1 MQTTATQPPAR
12 PSRPARR
19 VAWAWARV
27 LGGAAI
33 LAVLLWRLGTGP
45 FLRGLRVVDA
55 RALAAGTGIGA
66 LTTLG
71 CAWRWRQV
79 ARGLGVRLP
88 LGTAVAAYYRSQ
100 FLNTTLPG
108 GILGDVHRA
117 VRHGQEV
124 GDLGRGIRAAVLD
137 RFAGQVVQVAV
148 AVVVLVALPSPVRA
162 HGSVVLAVAGAVGVL
177 ALLPLAVPR
186 SGAAR
191 LSRVRRAV
199 AADLRDG
206 LLNPRTGPGI
216 TLASTL
222 VVAGHLATFLIA
234 ARTAGAAAPLTRL
247 VPLGLLVLLAMGVP
261 LNVGGFGPREGV
273 AAWAFAAAGMTATL
287 GVATGVVYGVL
298 VLVASLPGAVV
309 LIVAWPRG
317 PRRRAESAAEELPV
331 PVARFPVGA
340 GREGVARG

>member
-1 MQTTATQPPAR
+1 MQSTATQPPAR
-12 PSRPARR
+12 PSSPARR
-19 VAWAWARV
+19 AAWAWARV

-45 FLRGLRVVDA
+45 FLHGLRVIDA
-55 RALAAGTGIGA
+55 RALAAATAIGA

-79 ARGLGVRLP
+79 ARGLGMRLP

-137 RFAGQVVQVAV
+137 RFAGQVVQVAI
-148 AVVVLVALPSPVRA
+148 AVVVLVALPSPVQA
-162 HGSVVLAVAGAVGVL
+162 HGWLLLALAGAAGVV
-177 ALLPLAVPR
+177 ALLALAVPR
-186 SGAAR
+186 SDGSW
-191 LSRVRRAV
+191 LSRVRRA
-199 AADLRDG
+199 AANDLRDG
-206 LLNPRTGPGI
+206 LLSRRAGPGI
-216 TLASTL
+216 ALASTV

-234 ARTAGAAAPLTRL
+234 ARTAGATAPLTRL

-273 AAWAFAAAGMTATL
+273 AAWAFGAAGMTAAL

-309 LIVAWPRG
+309 LIVRWLRG
-317 PRRRAESAAEELPV
+317 PRRPPDPPQKVPV
-331 PVARFPVGA
+331 PSARFPVAA